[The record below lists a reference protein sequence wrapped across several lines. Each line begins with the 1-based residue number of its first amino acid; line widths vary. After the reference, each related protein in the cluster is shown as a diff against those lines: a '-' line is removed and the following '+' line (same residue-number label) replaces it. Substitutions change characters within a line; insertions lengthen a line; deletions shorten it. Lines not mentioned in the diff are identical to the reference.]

1 MSAFTLE
8 LSTAGRDTQI
18 AAAGGAVA
26 LTEARRLERGIVA
39 GISHGRTRVVLDLT
53 KVTAVGPGLLG
64 VLLRLRR
71 GVTRVGGTLVLVVAG
86 PPVSDLVETSFLAT
100 LIQVA
105 GDRTQAL
112 ALVGEEE
119 ERAPVGV
126 RRPVRTEATRARGRR
141 SARGDATTRW

>member
-71 GVTRVGGTLVLVVAG
+71 GVTRVGGTLVLVPTRG
-86 PPVSDLVETSFLAT
+86 NIEK
-100 LIQVA
+100 I
-105 GDRTQAL
+105 
-112 ALVGEEE
+112 
-119 ERAPVGV
+119 GV
-126 RRPVRTEATRARGRR
+126 RIEAKPEACVDRG
-141 SARGDATTRW
+141 A